1 VHSRYER
8 RLADAAVAGSPVELR
23 LRVRRF
29 FCGTAACMTQ
39 TFAEQVTGLTSKW
52 ARRSPV
58 MRRSLETIGLAL
70 AGRAGARL
78 AELLGLLTSRSSMLR
93 LIRNLPDPST
103 DQVTVLGV
111 DDFALRRG
119 HRYATVLIDVDTHRP
134 IDVLPDRQASTLAN
148 WLTAH
153 PEIRVICRDRAGS
166 YAEGSRTGAPNAVQV
181 ADRWHLWNNL
191 AEHAEKTVARH
202 HRCLTATMPEQEP
215 VDVPGPTPTVTA
227 AADSP
232 EQGLLAPRTR
242 RRYEQVQAMLAQG
255 ATIRAIMRELGLAR
269 NTVRRF
275 ARAADVHELLATA
288 SRSGRPS
295 MIDEHADYLRQR
307 LADGVSNAVTL
318 CAEIHE
324 RGYRGTATTLR
335 TYLRPLRA
343 AIGRPPAPRRP
354 PKTRKLTGW
363 LLTHPDRLA
372 DDERDQ
378 LTRARADCPH
388 LDALA
393 AHISTFAQILT
404 SRQGHR
410 LNDWIS
416 AVEADDQP
424 DLHSFTAGLRRDHDA
439 VLNGLT
445 MPYSSGVVE
454 GHVNRIKMIKRQMY
468 GRANLDLLRK
478 RILLA

>member
-1 VHSRYER
+1 MAAYGDLS
-8 RLADAAVAGSPVELR
+8 LA
-23 LRVRRF
+23 
-29 FCGTAACMTQ
+29 
-39 TFAEQVTGLTSKW
+39 
-52 ARRSPV
+52 
-58 MRRSLETIGLAL
+58 
-70 AGRAGARL
+70 
-78 AELLGLLTSRSSMLR
+78 
-93 LIRNLPDPST
+93 
-103 DQVTVLGV
+103 
-111 DDFALRRG
+111 
-119 HRYATVLIDVDTHRP
+119 
-134 IDVLPDRQASTLAN
+134 
-148 WLTAH
+148 
-153 PEIRVICRDRAGS
+153 
-166 YAEGSRTGAPNAVQV
+166 
-181 ADRWHLWNNL
+181 ADK
-191 AEHAEKTVARH
+191 HAEKTVARH
-202 HRCLTATMPEQEP
+202 HRCLTAMPEQVP
-215 VDVPGPTPTVTA
+215 VEVPGPASMVTA
-227 AADSP
+227 AAIADEP

-242 RRYEQVQAMLAQG
+242 RRHEQVQALLAQG

-275 ARAADVHELLATA
+275 ARATGVHELLATS
-288 SRSGRPS
+288 SRSERPS

-307 LADGVSNAVTL
+307 LADGVTNAVTL
-318 CAEIHE
+318 CAEIRE

-343 AIGRPPAPRRP
+343 AVGRPTTPRRP
-354 PKTRKLTGW
+354 PKTRKLTSW

-372 DDERDQ
+372 NDDRDQ
-378 LTRARADCPH
+378 LARARADCSH

-393 AHISTFAQILT
+393 THVSAFAEILT

-439 VLNGLT
+439 VVNGLT

-454 GHVNRIKMIKRQMY
+454 GHVNRNKMIKRQMY